1 MTDIDILR
9 LIYGIVMVFILPGY
23 VFVKALF
30 PGKKDLDKEYNEL
43 YVITLGMGLS
53 IVVTILTGF
62 FLNALGTRPGTDK
75 GYIASPYID
84 IALISFTLIMFWVAW
99 FRGAFPIMG
108 KLHPAL
114 LRVPKAEKDRFGTR
128 KRRIDK
134 QVNELQDLGFK
145 REKLK
150 KEIRDA
156 QRKMKTHSIEM
167 KNFYKTKKMEKKEEL
182 KKVLERITK
191 LEEEVSGD
199 LAEDKL

>member
-1 MTDIDILR
+1 MPDIDILR
-9 LIYGIVMVFILPGY
+9 LIYGILMVFILPGY

-43 YVITLGMGLS
+43 YVLTLGMGLS

-84 IALISFTLIMFWVAW
+84 IALISFTLIMFSLAW
-99 FRGAFPIMG
+99 FRGAFPWLG
-108 KLHPAL
+108 RLHPAL

-128 KRRIDK
+128 KKRIDG
-134 QVNELQDLGFK
+134 VVTEIQDLGFK

-156 QRKMKTHSIEM
+156 QRKMKTHSMEM
-167 KNFYKTKKMEKKEEL
+167 KNFYKSKKMEKKEEL
-182 KKVLERITK
+182 KKVQERIKK
-191 LEEEVSGD
+191 LEDDVSEE
-199 LAEDKL
+199 LAEDKA

>member
-99 FRGAFPIMG
+99 YRGAFPIMG
-108 KLHPAL
+108 KLHPGL

-156 QRKMKTHSIEM
+156 QRKMKTHSMEM

>member
-99 FRGAFPIMG
+99 YRGAFPIMG

-156 QRKMKTHSIEM
+156 QRKMKTHSMEM

-182 KKVLERITK
+182 KKVLERIHK

-199 LAEDKL
+199 LAEDKV

>member
-99 FRGAFPIMG
+99 YRGAFPIMG

-156 QRKMKTHSIEM
+156 QRKMKTHSMEM